1 MNILLVIV
9 LVIVAFLAFIFIA
22 ALFTRKDYAIERE
35 IVINKPKEVVFDYIR
50 YLRNQ
55 ELYSKWVMTDPNM
68 KKSFRGTDGSVGFV
82 YAWDGNK
89 KAGKGEQEIMNLV
102 PYERMDLEIRFEKPF
117 EGIGHSPFILEA
129 VSENETKIRW
139 GMSSEMKYPLNIM
152 LLVMNVDKM
161 LGKDIEESLQSLKK
175 ILEQ

>member
-1 MNILLVIV
+1 MYILLSIVFVIIT
-9 LVIVAFLAFIFIA
+9 LLAILFIT

-35 IVINKPKEVVFDYIR
+35 IIINKPKEVVFDYVR
-50 YLRNQ
+50 FLRNQ

-68 KKSFRGTDGSVGFV
+68 KKNFRGTDGSVGFV

-89 KAGKGEQEIMNLV
+89 KAGKGEQEIMNIV
-102 PYERMDLEIRFEKPF
+102 PYERIDLEIRFERPF
-117 EGIGHSPFILEA
+117 EGVGHTPFILES

-139 GMSSEMKYPLNIM
+139 GMSSHMKYPMNIM
-152 LLVMNVDKM
+152 LLFMNVDKM

-175 ILEQ
+175 VLE